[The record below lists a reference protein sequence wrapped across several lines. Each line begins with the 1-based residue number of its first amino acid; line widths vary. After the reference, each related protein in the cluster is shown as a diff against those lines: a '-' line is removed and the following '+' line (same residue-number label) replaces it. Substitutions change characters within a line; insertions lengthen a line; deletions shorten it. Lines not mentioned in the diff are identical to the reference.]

1 MRAARGVA
9 TVMATVMGTGMTTT
23 TITTMMTTMTTPITM
38 ATAITPMADTDL
50 PTPTLLRLMTWLS
63 PSFPVGA
70 FSYSHGLEYAVEAGL
85 VRDGEQLTQW
95 VEAVVLDGA
104 GRLDADLLR
113 NAWNAATADDEAA
126 IADTIEWGNALR
138 GTAEMAL
145 EAGAQGKAF
154 LKTVHQAWMNGD
166 TNSGDNSGD
175 TIRISN
181 GDPYCVPGIP
191 GIPASARWWHTLAAE
206 NRDIAY
212 PVAVGFAGALARLD
226 LQPVLAA
233 YLHGFAANLVSAG
246 IRLVPLGQTDGQRAM
261 ARLEPVIEQAVAAS
275 LARAPEDLGAAAPI
289 VDLMSIAHET
299 QYTRLYRS

>member
-1 MRAARGVA
+1 M
-9 TVMATVMGTGMTTT
+9 MTIT
-23 TITTMMTTMTTPITM
+23 TITTTTT
-38 ATAITPMADTDL
+38 TPMAETDL

-113 NAWNAATADDEAA
+113 NAWRAANQDDEAA
-126 IADTIEWGNALR
+126 IGPAVADVIEWGNALR

-154 LKTVHQAWMNGD
+154 LKTVHQAWL
-166 TNSGDNSGD
+166 SNSGD

-181 GDPYCVPGIP
+181 EDPYRVPGIRVPGIP
-191 GIPASARWWHTLAAE
+191 SWWHELATG

-212 PVAVGFAGALARLD
+212 PVAVGLAGALARLD
-226 LQPVLAA
+226 LVPVLAA

-275 LARAPEDLGAAAPI
+275 LARDPADLGAAAPI

>member
-1 MRAARGVA
+1 M
-9 TVMATVMGTGMTTT
+9 MTITTITT
-23 TITTMMTTMTTPITM
+23 TIT
-38 ATAITPMADTDL
+38 PMAETDL

-113 NAWNAATADDEAA
+113 NAWRAANQDDEAA
-126 IADTIEWGNALR
+126 IGPAVADVIEWGNALR

-154 LKTVHQAWMNGD
+154 LKTVHRAWLS
-166 TNSGDNSGD
+166 NSGDTNSGD

-181 GDPYCVPGIP
+181 QDPYRVPGILTGGP
-191 GIPASARWWHTLAAE
+191 GIPPWFDDLATG

-212 PVAVGFAGALARLD
+212 PVAVGLAGALARLD
-226 LQPVLAA
+226 LEPVLAA

-275 LARAPEDLGAAAPI
+275 LARDPADLGAAAPI
-289 VDLMSIAHET
+289 VDLMSMAHET